1 MLSSDR
7 NKNLPILGILTAIV
21 AVVLCCS
28 IVGMLAYSSGQEA
41 ERLNKIP
48 AAYNEAAKHKAQEDC
63 VGRKGNAAFEC
74 IYEKVASSK
83 QQAHDEQDLMAQQKS
98 ANGTMIT
105 AGITLIGL
113 FVSVVGIVLLYTTFQ
128 ATRSGNEIS
137 ENFGYH
143 QLRPFLIAS
152 DFKWDILQDDQ
163 AASFLRMM
171 IKWENAGN
179 TPASDVS
186 FDVLYIVTKHPIWGN
201 VEPIFPPV
209 EPGKNIIGPK
219 LAKLSAPV
227 YIPLTDI
234 ADCFN
239 STSHL
244 YVFARVTY
252 RNNIKT
258 EVASES
264 RILWKFFIAK
274 SVDAVSS
281 SQLEHIAEMRYIEDG
296 FYTEAT

>member
-21 AVVLCCS
+21 ALVLCCS

-41 ERLNKIP
+41 ERLNKTP
-48 AAYNEAAKHKAQEDC
+48 AAYNKAAKNKAQEDC

-105 AGITLIGL
+105 AGIALIGL
-113 FVSVVGIVLLYTTFQ
+113 FVSGVSMWLLYTTFQ
-128 ATRSGNEIS
+128 ATRAGNKIS
-137 ENFGYH
+137 ENVGYY

-152 DFKWDILQDDQ
+152 GFEWIQFQDDQ
-163 AASFLRMM
+163 TATFMRICINWM
-171 IKWENAGN
+171 NAGN

-186 FDVLYIVTKHPIWGN
+186 FDVLHIVTKHPIWGN
-201 VEPIFPPV
+201 VEPIFPVV
-209 EPGKNIIGPK
+209 EPGKNIIGPRLPK
-219 LAKLSAPV
+219 SCAPV
-227 YIPLTDI
+227 YIPLKDI
-234 ADCFN
+234 VDCFN
-239 STSHL
+239 GTSHL

-252 RNNIKT
+252 RNNINT
-258 EVASES
+258 EIVSES
-264 RILWKFFIAK
+264 RILWKF
-274 SVDAVSS
+274 
-281 SQLEHIAEMRYIEDG
+281 
-296 FYTEAT
+296 

>member
-7 NKNLPILGILTAIV
+7 NKNIPILGILTTVV

-41 ERLNKIP
+41 ERLNKTP
-48 AAYNEAAKHKAQEDC
+48 AAYIETAKNKAQEDC

-105 AGITLIGL
+105 AGIALIGL
-113 FVSVVGIVLLYTTFQ
+113 FVSGVSMWLLYTTFQ
-128 ATRSGNEIS
+128 ATRAGNKIS
-137 ENFGYH
+137 ENVGYY

-152 DFKWDILQDDQ
+152 GFEWIKFQDDQ
-163 AASFLRMM
+163 AASSMRII

-179 TPASDVS
+179 TPASDAS
-186 FDVLYIVTKHPIWGN
+186 FDVLHIVTKHPIWGN
-201 VEPIFPPV
+201 VEPIFRDV
-209 EPGKNIIGPK
+209 EPGKSIIGPK
-219 LAKLSAPV
+219 LPKFCAPV
-227 YIPLTDI
+227 FIPLKDI
-234 ADCFN
+234 VDCFN
-239 STSHL
+239 RTSHL

-252 RNNIKT
+252 RNNLKT
-258 EVASES
+258 EIVSES
-264 RILWKFFIAK
+264 RILWKLDIFK
-274 SVDAVSS
+274 SVDVTTF
-281 SQLEHIAEMRYIEDG
+281 SQLEHVAEMRYIETG

>member
-1 MLSSDR
+1 MLSGDR
-7 NKNLPILGILTAIV
+7 NKNLPILEILTAIV
-21 AVVLCCS
+21 ALVLCCS

-41 ERLNKIP
+41 ERHNKTP
-48 AAYNEAAKHKAQEDC
+48 AAYSETAKKKAQEDC

-105 AGITLIGL
+105 AGIALFGL
-113 FVSVVGIVLLYTTFQ
+113 FVSGVGMVLLYTTFQ
-128 ATRSGNEIS
+128 ATRAGNKIS

-152 DFKWDILQDDQ
+152 DFKWDIFQNDQ
-163 AASFLRMM
+163 AASFIRMM

-186 FDVLYIVTKHPIWGN
+186 FDVLHIVTKHPIWGN
-201 VEPIFPPV
+201 VEPIFPDV

-219 LAKLSAPV
+219 LTKFSAPV
-227 YIPLTDI
+227 YIPFEDI
-234 ADCFN
+234 ADCFDG
-239 STSHL
+239 TSHL

-252 RNNIKT
+252 RNNIMT
-258 EVASES
+258 EIASES
-264 RILWKFFIAK
+264 RILWKFYIAK
-274 SVDAVSS
+274 SVEAVSS
-281 SQLEHIAEMRYIEDG
+281 GQLEHIAEMRYIEDG
-296 FYTEAT
+296 FYTKAT